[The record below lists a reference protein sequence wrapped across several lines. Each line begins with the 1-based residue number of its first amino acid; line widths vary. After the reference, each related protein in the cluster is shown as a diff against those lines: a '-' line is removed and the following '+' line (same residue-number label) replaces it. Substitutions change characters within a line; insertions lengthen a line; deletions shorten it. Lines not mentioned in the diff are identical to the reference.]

1 MEEEWD
7 YLCSE
12 LGILE
17 DKEKQDLIRR
27 FIAHSNGE
35 ALSDHYKQLRGLEM
49 AKCKHMIITQSDGR
63 LFCEGCGKHIES

>member
-17 DKEKQDLIRR
+17 DKEKQDLIKR
-27 FIAHSNGE
+27 FIKHSNE
-35 ALSDHYKQLRGLEM
+35 RVLELHKKIFLEEL
-49 AKCKHMIITQSDGR
+49 AKRVGGTLKA
-63 LFCEGCGKHIES
+63 E

>member
-27 FIAHSNGE
+27 FVTHSNEKVIGIYADIYNKKMIE
-35 ALSDHYKQLRGLEM
+35 ALGTLKAE
-49 AKCKHMIITQSDGR
+49 
-63 LFCEGCGKHIES
+63 